1 MNVGYLT
8 MRKNKWSLDEQAM
21 FLMNIGE
28 LLERGYSLAEAVQST
43 LYYLPFYKQEEIRA
57 CIGSLQ
63 GGESFYE
70 NLIKLQFNV
79 QLISYVFFAE
89 KHGGFATAFQD
100 AGSMMTSRQQ
110 TVAKLKKIL
119 YYPLFLMA
127 FTAVLFVF
135 VQQILL
141 PKFTALFLS
150 MDLKRNLFMLFIIG
164 AGKIFPILC
173 IILLLLCIALLFY
186 YHLKIKKMDSMTKSR
201 LYTKIPFIGSYF
213 SLYYTHT
220 ITQQLSYLLSGGFSI
235 YESLQFFQQNKQQPL
250 YKEVGAFVI
259 EQLKTGERLEIA
271 FEALAFLEKEL
282 MRILKHGQENGKL
295 DQELAFFSTFC
306 INTLEKKIN
315 KTIKVVQPCLYGFVG
330 LLIISIYLAVL
341 LPMFQLLDG
350 F

>member
-1 MNVGYLT
+1 MIAGYLMMKKT
-8 MRKNKWSLDEQAM
+8 KWSLEEQAI
-21 FLMNIGE
+21 FLISIGE
-28 LLERGYSLAEAVQST
+28 LLARGYTLAEGVQST
-43 LYYLPFYKQEEIRA
+43 LYYLPFNKQEEVRA

-63 GGESFYE
+63 GGESFHE

-100 AGSMMTSRQQ
+100 AGSMITSRQE
-110 TVAKLKKIL
+110 TIAKLKKIL
-119 YYPLFLMA
+119 YYPLFLMT
-127 FTAVLFVF
+127 FTAVLFGF

-150 MDLKRNLFMLFIIG
+150 MDIKRNLFMLFIIG
-164 AGKIFPILC
+164 VGKMLPIIFFVVLLFFVA
-173 IILLLLCIALLFY
+173 LLLY
-186 YHLKIKKMDSMTKSR
+186 YHLKIKKMDSMTKSK
-201 LYTKIPFIGSYF
+201 LYANIPLIGSYF

-250 YKEVGAFVI
+250 YKEMGTFVI
-259 EQLKTGERLEIA
+259 EQLKTGERLETA
-271 FEALAFLEKEL
+271 FEAIVFLEKEL
-282 MRILKHGQENGKL
+282 MRILKHGQKNGKL
-295 DQELAFFSTFC
+295 DQELAFFSNFC

-315 KTIKVVQPCLYGFVG
+315 KTIKMVQPCLYGFVG

>member
-1 MNVGYLT
+1 MKT
-8 MRKNKWSLDEQAM
+8 TKWSLDEQAM

-28 LLERGYSLAEAVQST
+28 LLERGYSLAEGVQST
-43 LYYLPFYKQEEIRA
+43 LYYLPFNRQEEVRA
-57 CIGSLQ
+57 CIGALQ

-70 NLIKLQFNV
+70 ILIKLQFNA

-89 KHGGFATAFQD
+89 KHGGFAAAFQD
-100 AGSMMTSRQQ
+100 AGSMMTSRQE

-119 YYPLFLMA
+119 YYPLFLIA
-127 FTAVLFVF
+127 FTAVLFIF

-141 PKFTALFLS
+141 PKFSALFLS
-150 MDLKRNLFMLFIIG
+150 MDLKRNLFMMLIIG
-164 AGKIFPILC
+164 AGKVLPILLGM
-173 IILLLLCIALLFY
+173 LLLLAIALWCY
-186 YHLKIKKMDSMTKSR
+186 YQLKIKKMDSMAKST
-201 LYTKIPFIGSYF
+201 LYTKTPFIGSYF

-250 YKEVGAFVI
+250 YQEIGTFVI
-259 EQLKTGERLEIA
+259 EQLKTGERLETA
-271 FEALAFLEKEL
+271 FEAVAFLEKEL

-295 DQELAFFSTFC
+295 DQELAFFSNFC
-306 INTLEKKIN
+306 IHTLEKRIN
-315 KTIKVVQPCLYGFVG
+315 KTMKLVQPCLYGFVG